1 MSKPTDQAL
10 RHALSDG
17 ALKGASNATIFKR
30 GQAYAQSDAVQGV
43 EQEDGPVPAA
53 RATVTGTQ
61 PCEVEVWVDEGA
73 VGGQCDCPNAEDGGF
88 CKHQV
93 ALAMVWRGLLGS
105 ETPARDETARTNVAA
120 SAAAAGRLARTTLD
134 RRESLA
140 EFLRG
145 QDAQVMAQRLL
156 ELADRDPAVERE
168 LQQWRR
174 LSEVRRGTAGLT
186 ELKALA
192 TQILAPGRDFLD
204 WRQTSGYAQRA
215 ADVLPLLA
223 QTRVLHPEDALAL
236 GLHSMR
242 RAWAAMAQA
251 DDSDGDIGGLAR
263 AIGDEWV
270 EALRAAGPRPAAFGD
285 SYLQVLLDAPITSF
299 DTAAAEAAMGDA
311 ARKRFTR
318 SLAARWRAAKDAV
331 LAARSAHA
339 AQVAEAR
346 RLRRGEPFYDRSNER
361 AVGLLTLE
369 HLYLSRLEADG
380 DIEGALAVLREDLPD
395 VRSCAAVTAFLER
408 HGRLREAFANAEAAL
423 KTHPD
428 EDWLQRDMLRCYE
441 RDGWADE
448 ALALRLKRFEREASV
463 EAYRELLLAGAAAGR
478 DADTLRTELQA
489 MLMVREQQV
498 ASHIRIR
505 TGGGGHDVTLRVD
518 VLCME
523 QRWGEALALVQPPAR
538 CQPATLRTL
547 ARNLGKEHHAQRI
560 ELLRRVLAQA
570 MQTATSPYAAELRLV
585 EDICGL
591 LDAPRRTAWL
601 ASLRAE
607 FKAKRNFVA
616 GLPAG

>member
-1 MSKPTDQAL
+1 MNEPSGPAL
-10 RHALSDG
+10 LDALSDG
-17 ALKGASNATIFKR
+17 ALEGASNSAIFKR
-30 GQAYAQSDAVQGV
+30 GRAYAQSDAVQAV

-53 RATVTGTQ
+53 RATVMGTR
-61 PCEVEVWVDEGA
+61 PYEVEVWVHEGM
-73 VGGQCDCPNAEDGGF
+73 VGGRCDCPNAEDGWF

-93 ALAMVWRGLLGS
+93 ALAMVWRGLLGG
-105 ETPARDETARTNVAA
+105 EAPAPDAAARAQVAA
-120 SAAAAGRLARTTLD
+120 DAATAAKRARTTLD
-134 RRESLA
+134 RREALA

-168 LQQWRR
+168 LQQWRK
-174 LSEVRRGTAGLT
+174 LSEVQRGAAGLT

-192 TQILAPGRDFLD
+192 TQILSPGRDFLD
-204 WRQTSGYAQRA
+204 WRQTFGYAQRA

-223 QTRVLHPEDALAL
+223 QTRARNPEDALAL
-236 GLHSMR
+236 GLHALR
-242 RAWAAMAQA
+242 RAWAAMEQA
-251 DDSDGDIGGLAR
+251 DDSGGDIGGLAR

-285 SYLQVLLDAPITSF
+285 SYLKVLLDDPMTSF

-311 ARKRFTR
+311 ARERFTR

-331 LAARSAHA
+331 LAARAAHA
-339 AQVAEAR
+339 AKVAEAR
-346 RLRRGEPFYDRSNER
+346 RLRRREPYYDRHNER
-361 AVGLLTLE
+361 PVGLLTLE
-369 HLYLSRLEADG
+369 HLYLRRLEADG
-380 DIEGALAVLREDLPD
+380 DIDGALAVLREDLPD
-395 VRSCAAVTAFLER
+395 AGAYGAVTAFLER

-423 KTHPD
+423 KAHPD
-428 EDWLQRDMLRCYE
+428 DDRLQRDMLRCYE

-448 ALALRLKRFEREASV
+448 ALALRRKRFEHWPSV
-463 EAYRELLLAGAAAGR
+463 EAYRELLRAGAAAGR
-478 DADTLRTELQA
+478 DVDALRTELQA
-489 MLMVREQQV
+489 VLVAHEQQV
-498 ASHIRIR
+498 APHIRAR
-505 TGGGGHDVTLRVD
+505 TGEAGTDVTLRVD

-538 CQPATLRTL
+538 CQPGTLRTL
-547 ARNLGKEHHAQRI
+547 ARNLGKEHQAQRI

-570 MQTATSPYAAELRLV
+570 MLTATSPYGAELKLV
-585 EDICGL
+585 EEVCDL
-591 LDAPRRTAWL
+591 LDAARRVAWL